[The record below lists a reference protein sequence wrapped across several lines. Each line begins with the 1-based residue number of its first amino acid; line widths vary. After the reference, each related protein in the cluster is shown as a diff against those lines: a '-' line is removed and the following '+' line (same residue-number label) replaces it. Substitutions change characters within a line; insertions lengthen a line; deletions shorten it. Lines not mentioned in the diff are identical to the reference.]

1 MTRQEVRESIAS
13 KAISQLFYRRLLQR
27 LDEVSEETANEFLD
41 RFADCKDVGDVLML
55 MEA

>member
-13 KAISQLFYRRLLQR
+13 KAVSQFFYRRLLKR
-27 LDEVSEETANEFLD
+27 LNEVDEDVANEFLD